1 MNEQERILEIL
12 KEYKFQAGARYGIEA
27 MGIFGSAARGE
38 IEEDS
43 DVDVFVKTSVPDPF
57 TLVHIRD
64 DLQERLKRRVEMVRL
79 RENMNKYLKD
89 RINQDAIYV

>member
-1 MNEQERILEIL
+1 MNNLRRKPMNEQERILEIL
-12 KEYKFQAGARYGIEA
+12 KEYKFQAGTRYGIEA

-57 TLVHIRD
+57 
-64 DLQERLKRRVEMVRL
+64 Q
-79 RENMNKYLKD
+79 
-89 RINQDAIYV
+89 